1 MRKLA
6 SIPVA
11 ILGLLLSHTLTY
23 RILST
28 DNESM
33 HQLLHDTGH
42 SWLGKIP
49 QILVLSALGIFLSI
63 KAQAVTKKY
72 ITFKA
77 LYLIQSLAFLTIE
90 IGERYFQGI
99 NELPTTNI
107 ILIGLLLQLPIS
119 ALLYL
124 LLKVVEPIVARL
136 RSLKKKKIKRY
147 QEPELN
153 VISAPYLAFC
163 KNSYYVN
170 NLAGRGSP
178 LLLK

>member
-11 ILGLLLSHTLTY
+11 ILGLLLSHTITY

-28 DNESM
+28 DNETM
-33 HQLLHDTGH
+33 HQLLHGTGH
-42 SWLGKIP
+42 TWLGKIP
-49 QILVLSALGIFLSI
+49 QILVISALGIFLSI

-77 LYLIQSLAFLTIE
+77 LYIIQSLAFLAIE
-90 IGERYFQGI
+90 IGERFFQGI
-99 NELPTTNI
+99 NELPTANI
-107 ILIGLLLQLPIS
+107 IIVGLLLQLPIS

-136 RSLKKKKIKRY
+136 SSLKKKKIKHHL
-147 QEPELN
+147 EPSLSI
-153 VISAPYLAFC
+153 ISAPRQPFC
-163 KNSYYVN
+163 KNSYYIN